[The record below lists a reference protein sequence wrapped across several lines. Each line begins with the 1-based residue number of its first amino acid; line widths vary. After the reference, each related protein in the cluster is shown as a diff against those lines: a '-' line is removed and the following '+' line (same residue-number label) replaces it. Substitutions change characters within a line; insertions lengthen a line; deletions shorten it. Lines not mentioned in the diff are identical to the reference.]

1 MDVWR
6 RDDHRQMPWKNGG
19 GLTREVA
26 SSPPGSALTDF
37 DWRISFAEVA
47 AGGPFSTFPGVDRV
61 IILVDGPA
69 MALTVDGVR
78 HELERH
84 RPFAFDGTS
93 PTTCE
98 IPAGPTRDLNVMTRR
113 ERIRAEVEVL
123 EPATTEQVAVE
134 SGTELV
140 LVAITGHVLVTSP
153 AGEPTTLEAMDGL
166 RWNECAPL
174 TLAGPGSL
182 AAVRLTRPS
191 SGRH

>member
-1 MDVWR
+1 MGMDVWR
-6 RDDHRQMPWKNGG
+6 RDDHRKMPWKNGG

-61 IILVDGPA
+61 IVLIDGSA
-69 MALTVDGVR
+69 MALIVDGVR

-93 PTTCE
+93 STICE

-113 ERIRAEVEVL
+113 GQVRAEVEVL
-123 EPATTEQVAVE
+123 EAATTEQVAVE

-140 LVAITGHVLVTSP
+140 LVAITGHVVVTSP
-153 AGEPTTLEAMDGL
+153 AGESTALEALDGL
-166 RWNECAPL
+166 RWNECATL
-174 TLAGPGSL
+174 TLAGAGSL
-182 AAVRLTRPS
+182 AVVRFTRPS
-191 SGRH
+191 T